1 MDGLRKSWIFE
12 TDVDRVR
19 LEKFKKVNKMMQ
31 NYFENKR
38 LDVNEL
44 DEDIINM
51 KA

>member
-1 MDGLRKSWIFE
+1 MDVLRKFWIFE

-19 LEKFKKVNKMMQ
+19 LSKFKKVNKMMQ
-31 NYFENKR
+31 NYFENKM
-38 LDVNEL
+38 LGVNEL